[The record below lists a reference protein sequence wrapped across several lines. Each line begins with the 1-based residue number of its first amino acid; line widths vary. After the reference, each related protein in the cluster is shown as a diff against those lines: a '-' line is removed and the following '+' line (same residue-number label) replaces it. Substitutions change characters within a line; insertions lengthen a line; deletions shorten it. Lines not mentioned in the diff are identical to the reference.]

1 MSFLQKEAKEMKVAK
16 GCIYL
21 PGCEVR
27 LEESERRLWLR
38 TAGAK
43 VYYLHAEPE
52 DQSAE
57 AKTEEMAF
65 LMSWAKALN
74 YAMGAARGFRDIK
87 VAEGNWLHKRG
98 GKSHGYVNWK
108 KRRFMLRGNL
118 LLYYSED
125 PELFD
130 AFKYLKGYIDLAS
143 ITSVDARENASDEVG
158 RNFYFKIVVDNE
170 REYFLAAASLAQ
182 KDAWMKAIRKQTKLL
197 ADRLHYSNLRAIQKT
212 EKIQASGE
220 LQRTSKSGLDL
231 LKSYVVLTNVKLRYY
246 DNQSEFNMDSFGL
259 HMVGSIP
266 LLGCATQLKD
276 EIGAEKDTDRGKK
289 SLVTSANE
297 PTSAT
302 IVLHDLQGHTFEFV
316 ARSPKDAAQWVTAIR
331 TASRALTTSV
341 LAKDLPISLNT
352 YAIGKKG
359 EPLGYTIAQLNS
371 KRLMIM
377 WLLLDKKKELEW
389 DEIDRVSLRQ
399 NGLFSLK
406 YTRRRTSGK
415 TKTIEFRSLNAI
427 AFFDSISL
435 VMTLQEEIEA
445 KERKM
450 AAKAAARAVDP
461 AKVMKKTNST
471 MAMPLG
477 PKMVQS
483 RALSDSPPTSP
494 SRPHKDDSSTPTSPS
509 TSAKEAPSKL
519 KAKSKS
525 SVLPSAAPTP
535 AATAT
540 AAEPIAT
547 KKSKKKLFAV
557 PLDSQGETTSEPDS
571 PKTTPTPKRKKKE
584 RFATPASEAEI
595 EPVQKVKPLE
605 MKKSPSDPKN
615 IAIEPERK
623 LSNPPTSSK
632 SYTSTEPGSE
642 ESDEERDQPRRL
654 AKKSFPIRPE
664 DDTSSESSMSTTPR
678 SSSPKKPSQVLNKNR
693 NGSVDGKSSSSSSHP
708 NSPSP
713 SAAKKPRS
721 KKPAKAL

>member
-1 MSFLQKEAKEMKVAK
+1 MKVAK
-16 GCIYL
+16 GCMYL

-27 LEESERRLWLR
+27 LEESECRIWLR

-43 VYYLHAEPE
+43 VYYLHAEVE
-52 DQSAE
+52 DQSPE
-57 AKTEEMAF
+57 AKSESMAF
-65 LMSWAKALN
+65 LKSWAKALN
-74 YAMGAARGFRDIK
+74 YAMEAARGFRDIK
-87 VAEGNWLHKRG
+87 VSEGSWLHKRG

-118 LLYYSED
+118 LLYYAED

-130 AFKYLKGYIDLAS
+130 AFKYLKGFIDLAS

-158 RNFYFKIVVDNE
+158 RSFYFKIVVDNE
-170 REYFLAAASLAQ
+170 REYYLSAGSLKQ

-220 LQRTSKSGLDL
+220 LQRTSKSGFDL

-246 DNQSEFNMDSFGL
+246 DSQADFSMDSFGL

-276 EIGAEKDTDRGKK
+276 EATEKDSDRDKK
-289 SLVTSANE
+289 SPGPSSSESTTSV
-297 PTSAT
+297 
-302 IVLHDLQGHTFEFV
+302 IVLHDLQGHSFEFT

-359 EPLGYTIAQLNS
+359 EPLGYTIAQLDS
-371 KRLMIM
+371 RRLRIK
-377 WLLLDKKKELEW
+377 WLLLDKEKELEW
-389 DEIDRVSLRQ
+389 DEIDRVSLRK
-399 NGLFSLK
+399 NNLFSLK

-415 TKTIEFRSLNAI
+415 TKIIEFRSLNAI
-427 AFFDSISL
+427 AFFDTISL
-435 VMTLQEEIEA
+435 VMTLQAEIEA

-477 PKMVQS
+477 AKMVQT
-483 RALSDSPPTSP
+483 RALSDSVPTSP
-494 SRPHKDDSSTPTSPS
+494 TKSKDDSPASPRGEPASPQATPG
-509 TSAKEAPSKL
+509 KL

-525 SVLPSAAPTP
+525 SVLTS
-535 AATAT
+535 ATAT
-540 AAEPIAT
+540 SSPAAEAVPSPKRT
-547 KKSKKKLFAV
+547 KKKPFAV
-557 PLDSQGETTSEPDS
+557 PIDDDS
-571 PKTTPTPKRKKKE
+571 PRSDDSKKNTPTTKRKKKE
-584 RFATPASEAEI
+584 KFAVPLAEDGVVADTEKLKI
-595 EPVQKVKPLE
+595 EPVKTASPIA
-605 MKKSPSDPKN
+605 MKKSPSDSKSVAVPL
-615 IAIEPERK
+615 ERQA
-623 LSNPPTSSK
+623 SNPPTSSK
-632 SYTSTEPGSE
+632 SFTSTEHA
-642 ESDEERDQPRRL
+642 SDEDSSSDEPSVDRPFIPR
-654 AKKSFPIRPE
+654 KKIIPIRPE
-664 DDTSSESSMSTTPR
+664 DDTSSESSTSITPR
-678 SSSPKKPSQVLNKNR
+678 NASPKKPAQVLNKNR
-693 NGSVDGKSSSSSSHP
+693 NGSDGKAPSSQPS
-708 NSPSP
+708 SPSP
-713 SAAKKPRS
+713 SADKKATAKKSSKAPSERRS
-721 KKPAKAL
+721 

>member
-1 MSFLQKEAKEMKVAK
+1 MKVAK
-16 GCIYL
+16 GCMYL

-27 LEESERRLWLR
+27 LEESESRIWLR

-43 VYYLHAEPE
+43 VYYLHAEVE
-52 DQSAE
+52 DQSSE
-57 AKTEEMAF
+57 AKAESMAF
-65 LMSWAKALN
+65 LKSWAKALN
-74 YAMGAARGFRDIK
+74 YAMEAARGFRDIK
-87 VAEGNWLHKRG
+87 VAEGSWLHKRG

-130 AFKYLKGYIDLAS
+130 AFKYLKGFIDLAS
-143 ITSVDARENASDEVG
+143 ITSIDARENASDEVG
-158 RNFYFKIVVDNE
+158 RSFYFKIVVDNE
-170 REYFLAAASLAQ
+170 REYFLSAGSLKQ

-220 LQRTSKSGLDL
+220 LQRTSKSGFDL

-246 DNQSEFNMDSFGL
+246 DSQADFSMDSFGL

-276 EIGAEKDTDRGKK
+276 EATEKDSDREKK
-289 SLVTSANE
+289 APGPSSSE
-297 PTSAT
+297 PTSST
-302 IVLHDLQGHTFEFV
+302 IVLHDLQGHTFEFT

-359 EPLGYTIAQLNS
+359 EPLGYTIAQLDS
-371 KRLMIM
+371 RRLRIK
-377 WLLLDKKKELEW
+377 WLLLDKEKELEW
-389 DEIDRVSLRQ
+389 DEIDRVSLRK
-399 NGLFSLK
+399 NNLFSLK

-415 TKTIEFRSLNAI
+415 TKVIEFRSLNAI
-427 AFFDSISL
+427 AFFDTISL
-435 VMTLQEEIEA
+435 VMTLQAEIEA

-477 PKMVQS
+477 AKMVQT
-483 RALSDSPPTSP
+483 RALSDSVPTSP
-494 SRPHKDDSSTPTSPS
+494 KSDSPASPRGEPVSPQVTPG
-509 TSAKEAPSKL
+509 KL

-525 SVLPSAAPTP
+525 SVLASPSSTP
-535 AATAT
+535 PPGADAVAS
-540 AAEPIAT
+540 PKKT
-547 KKSKKKLFAV
+547 KKKPFAV
-557 PLDSQGETTSEPDS
+557 PIEEDLSPSDDS
-571 PKTTPTPKRKKKE
+571 KKNTPTTKRKKKE
-584 RFATPASEAEI
+584 KFAVPIAEPDIIPVDQKLKI
-595 EPVQKVKPLE
+595 EPVRAPSPIG
-605 MKKSPSDPKN
+605 MKKSPSDSKTV
-615 IAIEPERK
+615 AAVLERHP
-623 LSNPPTSSK
+623 SNPPTSSK
-632 SYTSTEPGSE
+632 SFTSTA
-642 ESDEERDQPRRL
+642 SDEDSSMSADEVERPMVRRMIV
-654 AKKSFPIRPE
+654 PTRPE
-664 DDTSSESSMSTTPR
+664 DDTSSESSTSVTPR
-678 SSSPKKPSQVLNKNR
+678 TASPKKPAQVLNKNR
-693 NGSVDGKSSSSSSHP
+693 NGSTDGKSSSSQP
-708 NSPSP
+708 GSPSP
-713 SAAKKPRS
+713 SAEKKKTAKKSSKAPMERRS
-721 KKPAKAL
+721 